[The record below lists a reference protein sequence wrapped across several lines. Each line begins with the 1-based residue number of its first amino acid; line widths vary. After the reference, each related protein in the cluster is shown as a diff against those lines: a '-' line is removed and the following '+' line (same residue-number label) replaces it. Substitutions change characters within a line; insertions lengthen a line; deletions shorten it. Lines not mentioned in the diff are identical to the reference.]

1 MGTENI
7 GPERQIQNLE
17 SEGQES
23 CSTCPIRDVT
33 TDEQG
38 NSRQKTPESEQGKQ
52 CGDLRFKGNTS
63 DQIKSA
69 RFVVSGTKTR
79 TVWSN
84 FKRQHWNPF

>member
-1 MGTENI
+1 MANLDHAAGERLMGTENI

-38 NSRQKTPESEQGKQ
+38 NSRQKTPESE
-52 CGDLRFKGNTS
+52 
-63 DQIKSA
+63 
-69 RFVVSGTKTR
+69 
-79 TVWSN
+79 
-84 FKRQHWNPF
+84 